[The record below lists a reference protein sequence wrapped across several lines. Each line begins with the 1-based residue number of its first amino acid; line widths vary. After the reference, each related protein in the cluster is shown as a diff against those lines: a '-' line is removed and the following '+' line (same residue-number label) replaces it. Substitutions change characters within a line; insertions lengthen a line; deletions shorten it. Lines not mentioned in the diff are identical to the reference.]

1 MDSPSGSNA
10 FIDNVIVTITQNYLM
25 KRISLLSALICLLAL
40 TGCNKDDEDNNR
52 RTPAALTC
60 PQPFCGIE
68 PSVID
73 NGLNITFLNH
83 ELETPR
89 SKYSVFFKVDNGF
102 GPVTDLTI
110 GDIEVKDNDQVIGFE
125 SENELLPDPQSFG
138 YHIVLVAD
146 LSESITESD
155 DLPEVKEAMSAFVNS
170 ILNENNS
177 EVGETFV
184 SLYYFDGDP
193 TLVQMQDFTTDG
205 QLLLSTIDNISAD
218 LTRDNSTNLYGAF
231 VSGAS
236 IIQNRVSNSPKL
248 IDVGAMVVF
257 TDGEDFAGLETFT
270 NAEAAVSELE
280 QDENKIDVY
289 TIGVGQSADDD
300 VLDALGYSG
309 YFPAE
314 DFNTLTPTFESIASE
329 LNSEVNSYYKLE
341 YCSPRRAGQ
350 TQISIEITRGP
361 SSGRIESCINSDCT
375 PDPC

>member
-1 MDSPSGSNA
+1 
-10 FIDNVIVTITQNYLM
+10 M
-25 KRISLLSALICLLAL
+25 KRIILFSALISLVILSS
-40 TGCNKDDEDNNR
+40 CNKDDDDNK
-52 RTPAALTC
+52 RTQPPAITC
-60 PQPFCGIE
+60 PQPFCNVD

-83 ELETPR
+83 ELATPQ

-102 GPVTDLTI
+102 GPVTNLVI
-110 GDIEVKDNDQVIGFE
+110 GDVEVKDNDQVIAFE

-155 DLPEVKEAMSAFVNS
+155 DLPAVKEAMSAFVNS

-193 TLVQMQDFTTDG
+193 TLVQLQDFTTDG
-205 QLLLSTIDNISAD
+205 QLLLNTVENISAD

-257 TDGEDFAGLETFT
+257 TDGEDFAGLQTLA
-270 NAEAAVSELE
+270 NAETAVSSLE
-280 QDENKIDVY
+280 EDENKIDVY

-300 VLDALGYSG
+300 VLDVLGYSG
-309 YFPAE
+309 YFDAE
-314 DFNTLTPTFESIASE
+314 NFTDLTPTFESIANE

-350 TQISIEITRGP
+350 TSISIEITKGVN
-361 SSGRIESCINSDCT
+361 SGRIESCINSDCT

>member
-1 MDSPSGSNA
+1 MGLKSCIGNI
-10 FIDNVIVTITQNYLM
+10 FVEIIEITLM
-25 KRISLLSALICLLAL
+25 KRLSLLSALLVLVAL
-40 TGCNKDDEDNNR
+40 TGCNKDDDSNNNP
-52 RTPAALTC
+52 PAATC
-60 PQPFCGIE
+60 PQPFCGVAPTI
-68 PSVID
+68 ID

-83 ELETPR
+83 ELATPR
-89 SKYSVFFKVDNGF
+89 AKYSVFFKVDNGF
-102 GPVTDLTI
+102 GPVTDLVI
-110 GDIEVKDNDQVIGFE
+110 GDIEVKDNDQVIAFE

-184 SLYYFDGDP
+184 SLCYFDGDP
-193 TLVQMQDFTTDG
+193 TLVQLQDFTTNSE
-205 QLLLSTIDNISAD
+205 LLLNTIDNISAD

-231 VSGAS
+231 VSGAA
-236 IIQNRVSNSPKL
+236 IIKNRVTNSPKL

-257 TDGEDFAGLETFT
+257 TDGEDFAGLQTFEDAQ
-270 NAEAAVSELE
+270 NAVADLEA
-280 QDENKIDVY
+280 DENKIDVY
-289 TIGVGQSADDD
+289 TIGAGETADDQ
-300 VLDALGYSG
+300 VLEALGYSG
-309 YFPAE
+309 YFAAE
-314 DFNTLTPTFESIASE
+314 DFDNLTPTFESIATE

-350 TQISIEITRGP
+350 TQISVKITQGT

>member
-1 MDSPSGSNA
+1 MSVGSDGRMRSLPLRSILKGKTMKTPLI
-10 FIDNVIVTITQNYLM
+10 FFVFFTLLVI
-25 KRISLLSALICLLAL
+25 S
-40 TGCNKDDEDNNR
+40 GCNKDDDSDDNR
-52 RTPAALTC
+52 RSEPTC
-60 PQPFCGIE
+60 PQPFCAVE
-68 PSVID
+68 PSVFD

-83 ELETPR
+83 ELATPQ

-102 GPVTDLTI
+102 GPVTNLTI
-110 GDIEVKDNDQVIGFE
+110 DDVEVKDNDQVIGFE

-170 ILNENNS
+170 ILVENNS

-193 TLVQMQDFTTDG
+193 SLVQLQGFTTDG
-205 QLLLSTIDNISAD
+205 QLLLTSIDNISAD

-236 IIQNRVSNSPKL
+236 IIKNRVSNSPKL

-257 TDGEDFAGLETFT
+257 TDGEDFAGLKTREE
-270 NAEAAVSELE
+270 AEMAVDGLE
-280 QDENKIDVY
+280 EDVNKIDVY

-300 VLDALGYSG
+300 VLDILGYSG
-309 YFPAE
+309 YFDAE
-314 DFNTLTPTFESIASE
+314 NFTDLTPTFESIANE
-329 LNSEVNSYYKLE
+329 LNAEVNSYYKLE

-350 TQISIEITRGP
+350 TSISIEITKGVNA
-361 SSGRIESCINSDCT
+361 GRIESCINSDCT